1 MDSNVSNM
9 SKKLAFALDFPT
21 LATALPVAQELAP
34 VCGVLKI
41 GLELYLREGREGV
54 KQLQKTGSAIFL
66 DLKLH
71 DIPATVGRA
80 VSNAADLGVNY
91 LTLHSLG
98 GSRML
103 EAAVKAAQ
111 AYPELKLLAV
121 TVLTSMDKED
131 LTGIGINSEI
141 ELQVQRL
148 AKLSLD
154 VGVHGLV
161 CSAHEAE
168 SLRIAHGTSPILV
181 TPGIRLASSDE
192 AISDDQRR
200 IMTPSEAIR
209 AGSSLLVIGRPIRD
223 AADRLKTATQIAA
236 EIATAELA

>member
-1 MDSNVSNM
+1 
-9 SKKLAFALDFPT
+9 
-21 LATALPVAQELAP
+21 
-34 VCGVLKI
+34 
-41 GLELYLREGREGV
+41 
-54 KQLQKTGSAIFL
+54 
-66 DLKLH
+66 
-71 DIPATVGRA
+71 
-80 VSNAADLGVNY
+80 
-91 LTLHSLG
+91 
-98 GSRML
+98 ML